1 MLAQPRDFQEKE
13 EFEQLRPDFHGRQNV
28 HRLRLDVSRLVAARY
43 FIVFMGAVLLL
54 SLAAQALFWDG
65 GVTLSRV
72 FKIALV
78 AVLGPG
84 LVWAASDKEMGLL
97 KELERR
103 TRQLEQRVRENKALN
118 RMTQDHLADCFSDSP
133 EHHHGTA
140 PVRQLPEKT
149 QEIVIE
155 AVPAQ
160 VRSDSR
166 NVIVLDPEDNDYD
179 HSYFEATPASTQT
192 R

>member
-1 MLAQPRDFQEKE
+1 MLAQPRVFQENE
-13 EFEQLRPDFHGRQNV
+13 EFEQLRPDYQGKQNV
-28 HRLRLDVSRLVAARY
+28 HHIRLDVSRLVAARY

-54 SLAAQALFWDG
+54 SVAAQALFWDG

-84 LVWAASDKEMGLL
+84 LVWAASDKEVRLL
-97 KELERR
+97 RELERR

-118 RMTQDHLADCFSDSP
+118 RMTQDHLSDCYSDTP
-133 EHHHGTA
+133 AHHHGA
-140 PVRQLPEKT
+140 PVVRQLPENT
-149 QEIVIE
+149 QGSVIE
-155 AVPAQ
+155 AAPAH
-160 VRSDSR
+160 VRSDSK
-166 NVIVLDPEDNDYD
+166 NVIVLDPEDNEYD
-179 HSYFEATPASTQT
+179 RRYFEATPVPAET